1 MDSDLPENNGSSS
14 SSIIDEYDDGFL
26 EARSHNGSLS
36 PRSQAAFSPQP
47 GDNRELVRELASL
60 KAENERLRGDTIRL
74 RADEKRALDLCD
86 EAKAKWVTAMSRED
100 DLQKSLDKARADVL
114 SSQNNMALISVE
126 LETSK
131 VREKRSASSILV
143 LEETIASIKTE
154 SKVALAQ
161 AESTFLSK
169 LSALEAK
176 NEASLEVVR
185 KEAAEKL
192 TIAKAEAQ
200 HVEDKLRE
208 EAEATLTAVRAAHAK
223 ELVLQQADAAEKM
236 KKIQEDGAEKV
247 QAIEA
252 GAKSSAE
259 LAAAK
264 LQSALDDA
272 EKAADTA
279 AAKLAATESSSK
291 ANLDSLREEIAIE
304 RDQRDKINIELNSTQ
319 ESLTISQSNLVIAKE
334 TIQAIEAARDN
345 LVATKDAEIARL
357 GKVLDEEISKFAEH
371 KRSYEQNIAEL
382 VAELSTARSEHE
394 AMKHSLQVDHEAMKN
409 ALLADHER
417 SLLSILTGH
426 NSYKQS
432 LVAEHEAT
440 VSGLQAEIDS
450 LTQGLQTAN
459 SLITEVESLT
469 QSLQSANTTIA
480 KRDSDISD
488 LQTSLKKSEDKY
500 AAELKKGLQSQVDS
514 LTQSLQSANTTIAKR
529 DSDIFDLQTSL
540 KKSEDKHA
548 AEVLEK
554 TATKSA
560 LSAAEIVINELNKSL
575 QDLGAKH
582 TTACSKIEEL
592 TLDLVRSREKCDE
605 LASFLFLAKSS
616 SEGARDAVVALQQIE
631 STETNFESNTLSH
644 VRPADNLDE
653 ATQRKEEA
661 VLKYQEEVALHSS
674 LVDSAVVSLAQVL
687 SLLNN
692 DLDGI
697 NPKKVE
703 EKSIADEKPAIS
715 SSSTDPQS
723 VDSLTA
729 IAVISRLLHKTV
741 TDTARERAIRY
752 SRASEVSDISIV
764 DSLREK
770 RKMLVRIRSRVFE
783 SVMKTA
789 TVRSDSSPSISA
801 VRMAETVS
809 DALLEFIS
817 VMDKAVR
824 DMGILLP
831 QHDLEEIELG
841 ISGIKQR
848 ISNNGTGSGGGSLF
862 SPQPPPVPS
871 PGYSPPSSKRTETSP
886 LSTRSLFASSLLL
899 PETPLGA
906 ISSGR
911 TLTRSRTSRA
921 SSVTLASP
929 RRFCGAANCMREHKQ
944 GVSEQTYASVR
955 TFAKKTVSAT
965 ATEKLLHS
973 SAAGYSPASWSNR
986 LSSQS
991 K

>member
-1 MDSDLPENNGSSS
+1 
-14 SSIIDEYDDGFL
+14 
-26 EARSHNGSLS
+26 
-36 PRSQAAFSPQP
+36 
-47 GDNRELVRELASL
+47 
-60 KAENERLRGDTIRL
+60 
-74 RADEKRALDLCD
+74 
-86 EAKAKWVTAMSRED
+86 
-100 DLQKSLDKARADVL
+100 
-114 SSQNNMALISVE
+114 VE

-154 SKVALAQ
+154 SKIALAQ
-161 AESTFLSK
+161 AESTLLSK

-176 NEASLEVVR
+176 NEASQEVVR

-200 HVEDKLRE
+200 LVQDKLRE

-223 ELVLQQADAAEKM
+223 ELGLQQADAVEKM
-236 KKIQEDGAEKV
+236 KKIQEEGAEKV

-252 GAKSSAE
+252 AAKSSAE

-279 AAKLAATESSSK
+279 AAKLAAAESSSK

-304 RDQRDKINIELNSTQ
+304 RDQRDKKNTELNSTR

-371 KRSYEQNIAEL
+371 KRSFEQNIAEL
-382 VAELSTARSEHE
+382 VAEISTARSE
-394 AMKHSLQVDHEAMKN
+394 HEAMKN

-488 LQTSLKKSEDKY
+488 LQTL
-500 AAELKKGLQSQVDS
+500 
-514 LTQSLQSANTTIAKR
+514 
-529 DSDIFDLQTSL
+529 L

-582 TTACSKIEEL
+582 TTACSKIAEL

-703 EKSIADEKPAIS
+703 EKSIADETPAIPS
-715 SSSTDPQS
+715 LSTDPQS

-752 SRASEVSDISIV
+752 SRASEVSDVSIV

-841 ISGIKQR
+841 ISGIQQR

-899 PETPLGA
+899 PETPSGA

>member
-86 EAKAKWVTAMSRED
+86 EAKAKWVTAMARED

-154 SKVALAQ
+154 SKIALAQ
-161 AESTFLSK
+161 AESTLLSK

-200 HVEDKLRE
+200 HVQDKLRE

-223 ELVLQQADAAEKM
+223 ELGLQQADAVEKM
-236 KKIQEDGAEKV
+236 KKIQEEGAEKV

-252 GAKSSAE
+252 AAKSSAE

-279 AAKLAATESSSK
+279 AAKLAAAESSSK

-304 RDQRDKINIELNSTQ
+304 RDQRDKKNTELNSTR

-371 KRSYEQNIAEL
+371 KRSFEQNIAEL
-382 VAELSTARSEHE
+382 VAEISTARSE
-394 AMKHSLQVDHEAMKN
+394 HEAMKN

-514 LTQSLQSANTTIAKR
+514 LTQSLQSANSSIAKR
-529 DSDIFDLQTSL
+529 DSDISDLQTSL

-703 EKSIADEKPAIS
+703 EKSIADETPAIPS
-715 SSSTDPQS
+715 LSTDPQS

-752 SRASEVSDISIV
+752 SRASEVSDVSIV

-841 ISGIKQR
+841 ISGIQQR

-899 PETPLGA
+899 PETPSGA